1 MAKLYKL
8 SELVERNNEIIEEI
22 NNGNMVSFSI
32 TGEEEYNKIKGDEC
46 YINFIKKNVKKIRR
60 LFLRF
65 KTYANKNFEELEF
78 LKNENV
84 EVTFYLDGFY
94 EQGIDNYYDSKKEI
108 MNIISNLKSKE
119 GTTEDIV
126 VNILN
131 WIAKNIKYDKKYDVD
146 MSTEEN
152 KEILKNRLLI
162 SYILKEKTTN
172 CAGFSNLVF
181 AFFDELGL
189 DVKIEYSKKYKWHSF
204 NSVYIGNEKRY
215 IDATAL
221 SYNKDKD
228 KNYKVT
234 KNNYYITDEELKNL
248 SIYTGDIFNDNLK
261 NRYNVIDIK
270 KRYDEII
277 HNFQKEKISFYIHG
291 KNDYV
296 EIANDDY
303 YMKFLKENILNIKNI
318 YFIFDDFE
326 NGFRDIDFKE
336 FEFLENEKKKIRITY
351 SNFIYEKGIENYNE
365 SKNEI
370 RNTIK
375 KIIKKGYSKEEKV
388 VKIIEWIAKNIEPF
402 EGDEKKLTKKEIGNL
417 VIVSNVLKNRKAN
430 VAGYTNLL
438 YSFLEE
444 ICVKTQKAFCKPD
457 LWNIIYLENE
467 ERHVDIK
474 KLAEELRKNKGFKIT
489 SENYFVKEEKLKQYL
504 YIKKI

>member
-8 SELVERNNEIIEEI
+8 CELVERNNEITEEI
-22 NNGNMVSFSI
+22 NSGNMVSFSI
-32 TGEEEYNKIKGDEC
+32 TGEEEYNKIKGDER
-46 YINFIKKNVKKIRR
+46 YINFIKENVKNIRR

-65 KTYANKNFEELEF
+65 KTYANKNFKKLEF

-108 MNIISNLKSKE
+108 INIINNLKSKE
-119 GTTEDIV
+119 GTTEDTA

-162 SYILKEKTTN
+162 SYILKEKSTN

-189 DVKIEYSKKYKWHSF
+189 DVKIEFSKKYKWHSF

-221 SYNKDKD
+221 SYNKMKD
-228 KNYKVT
+228 NNYKVT
-234 KNNYYITDEELKNL
+234 KNNYYLSDEELKNS
-248 SIYTGDIFNDNLK
+248 SIYTGDIFNDTLK

-270 KRYDEII
+270 KSNDEIMSK
-277 HNFQKEKISFYIHG
+277 FQKEKVSFYIHG

-296 EIANDDY
+296 EIINDEY
-303 YMKFLKENILNIKNI
+303 YMKFLKENLSNIKNM

-365 SKNEI
+365 SKSEI
-370 RNTIK
+370 RN
-375 KIIKKGYSKEEKV
+375 IIKKTIENSDSKENKV

-402 EGDEKKLTKKEIGNL
+402 EGDAKKLTKKEIGNL
-417 VIVSNVLKNRKAN
+417 VIVSSVLKNRKAN

-444 ICVKTQKAFCKPD
+444 IDIRTQKAFSKPD
-457 LWNIIYLENE
+457 LWNIVYLENE

-474 KLAEELRKNKGFKIT
+474 SLAEELRKNKDTKIT